1 MLRKLSIFV
10 FDVNYSSKDIVHCKK
25 AFFHLLDEF
34 ILGCKMLVPKY
45 VVGDVDAEFEPVMGL
60 FIWYVQVKE
69 KPKNLMIALL

>member
-1 MLRKLSIFV
+1 
-10 FDVNYSSKDIVHCKK
+10 
-25 AFFHLLDEF
+25 
-34 ILGCKMLVPKY
+34 MLVPKY